1 MPPRPTPMETLP
13 TTADEVRLSDGRR
26 ARVRD
31 ADPAADRRIDV
42 LMLQCRFLRGG
53 QLNPL
58 VGTRARVVLSIVEI
72 DGEAVPWPPCQPTHA
87 ALTAYFN
94 KFTAEDLEALAVAY
108 SAANSG
114 ATTQL
119 LSTGLRRH
127 RVMA

>member
-1 MPPRPTPMETLP
+1 VTPIGG
-13 TTADEVRLSDGRR
+13 TASPVAVDEVRLSDGRL
-26 ARVRD
+26 ARVRG
-31 ADPAADRRIDV
+31 ADPAGDRRIDL

-72 DGEAVPWPPCQPTHA
+72 DGEAVPWPPCHPSHA

>member
-1 MPPRPTPMETLP
+1 MPPILEEAAVM
-13 TTADEVRLSDGRR
+13 ADEVRLSDGRR
-26 ARVRD
+26 ARVRG
-31 ADPAADRRIDV
+31 ADPAGDRRIDL

-72 DGEAVPWPPCQPTHA
+72 DGEAVPWPPCHPSHA
-87 ALTAYFN
+87 ALTAYFT

>member
-1 MPPRPTPMETLP
+1 VTPIGG
-13 TTADEVRLSDGRR
+13 TASPVAVDEVRLSDGRL
-26 ARVRD
+26 ARVRG
-31 ADPAADRRIDV
+31 AEPAADRRIDL

-72 DGEAVPWPPCQPTHA
+72 DGEAVPWPPCHPSHA
-87 ALTAYFN
+87 ALTAYLT

-108 SAANSG
+108 SAANPG

>member
-1 MPPRPTPMETLP
+1 MMKLP
-13 TTADEVRLSDGRR
+13 NSPDVATDEVRLSDGRL
-26 ARVRD
+26 ARVRG
-31 ADPAADRRIDV
+31 ADPAADRRIDL

-53 QLNPL
+53 QLNRL

-72 DGEAVPWPPCQPTHA
+72 DGLAVAWPPCVATHA

-94 KFTAEDLEALAVAY
+94 RFTAEDLESLAVVY
-108 SAANSG
+108 SAANPG

-119 LSTGLRRH
+119 LSTGPRRG